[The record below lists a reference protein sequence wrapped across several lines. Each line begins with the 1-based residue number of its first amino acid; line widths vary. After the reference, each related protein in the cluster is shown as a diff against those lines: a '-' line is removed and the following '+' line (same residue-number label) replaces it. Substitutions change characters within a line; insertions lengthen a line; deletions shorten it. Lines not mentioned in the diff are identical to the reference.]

1 MDSELIG
8 VATKGRFFAMAV
20 DNLIAMFIS
29 LLLASNMPEEVGQ
42 ARWALVVGVYLAY
55 YFVQE
60 GTWSTTFG
68 KRLFGLRVARLDGS
82 ECGWP
87 AAAIRT
93 VARIIEVNPILLGAL
108 PGGLAVALSKRH
120 QRMGD
125 MLSKTVVVLRS
136 QRAVQQMDEADKAR
150 AV

>member
-1 MDSELIG
+1 MDSGLVG
-8 VATKGRFFAMAV
+8 VATKGRFFAMAI

-29 LLLASNMPEEVGQ
+29 LLLASNMPEEMGQ
-42 ARWALVVGVYLAY
+42 ARWVLVVSVYLAY

-60 GTWSTTFG
+60 GTWSTTLG
-68 KRLFGLRVARLDGS
+68 KRLFGLRVAQLDGS
-82 ECGWP
+82 HCGWP
-87 AAAIRT
+87 AAALRT
-93 VARIIEVNPILLGAL
+93 AARIVEVNPILLGAL
-108 PGGLAVALSKRH
+108 PGGLAVALSKHH

-125 MLSKTVVVLRS
+125 MLSKTVVVPRS